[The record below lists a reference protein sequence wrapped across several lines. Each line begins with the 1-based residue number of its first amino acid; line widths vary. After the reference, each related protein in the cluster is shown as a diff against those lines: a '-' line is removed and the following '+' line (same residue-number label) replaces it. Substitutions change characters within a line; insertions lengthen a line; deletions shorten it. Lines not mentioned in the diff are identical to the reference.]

1 MTQIT
6 TDQQRMEA
14 AVTSVT
20 TKLESF
26 YEPLSPD
33 ERFMLGAALWKA
45 GAARG
50 AADDVAGY
58 RTMLDIAVA
67 SVERLPIWGGLQ
79 QMVADLTR
87 PIDFSKGFDGS
98 PPYSPR

>member
-6 TDQQRMEA
+6 TDQRRMEA
-14 AVTSVT
+14 AVTSVA
-20 TKLESF
+20 TKLEGF
-26 YEPLSPD
+26 QEALSPD
-33 ERFMLGAALWKA
+33 ERFMLSAALWKA

-67 SVERLPIWGGLQ
+67 SVEKLPIWGSLQ

-87 PIDFSKGFDGS
+87 PIDFNRGFDGS